1 MAAREPDTNTT
12 DPPTLNTTDSDWVRD
27 IVSQSSK
34 RKNEGKPNTDSNKSI
49 YPIVNRLSTNPAY
62 KPDGTQ
68 PEIPKNLRQIT
79 TAYTSSNVESI
90 KSSLSQIF
98 EGRKHA
104 VQEIAGI
111 YIDIDLCKIVDPSQ
125 TSDHEYMTLGTQ
137 QSTTDIITEA
147 YPQAARALLEI
158 AMALVASVMK
168 DKHDPKYAARELS
181 GEFMELGTAE
191 EKGDDT
197 KKKPNATATKRVTR
211 GAVNQDRER
220 TKRATDTAK
229 KAKRNSQGTRVS
241 NNITA
246 TATGE
251 DVGSFDD
258 VLSPTALEAF
268 KQTHC
273 GKKLTEEK
281 IHQLMDGMTIEEQD
295 DATYEIVA
303 EAILSSANFDPAAIP
318 ELGEKDGKERFE
330 LALQIMMSA
339 LISIQEADYLATEEN
354 KTDEEPRP
362 PNAPRPTMTTETDRG
377 KPQRTVGTAMQAG
390 QDSRGALK
398 SQRTVETAEQA
409 G

>member
-1 MAAREPDTNTT
+1 MAAIAMAAREPDTNTT

-147 YPQAARALLEI
+147 YPQTARALPEI
-158 AMALVASVMK
+158 VMALVASVMK
-168 DKHDPKYAARELS
+168 GKHDPKYAARELS

-191 EKGDDT
+191 EKSDNT
-197 KKKPNATATKRVTR
+197 KKEPSATATKRVTR

-220 TKRATDTAK
+220 TKSATDTAK
-229 KAKRNSQGTRVS
+229 KAKLRQQRNKEQDTDEPAK
-241 NNITA
+241 TA
-246 TATGE
+246 
-251 DVGSFDD
+251 
-258 VLSPTALEAF
+258 
-268 KQTHC
+268 
-273 GKKLTEEK
+273 
-281 IHQLMDGMTIEEQD
+281 EEQ
-295 DATYEIVA
+295 
-303 EAILSSANFDPAAIP
+303 
-318 ELGEKDGKERFE
+318 G
-330 LALQIMMSA
+330 
-339 LISIQEADYLATEEN
+339 
-354 KTDEEPRP
+354 
-362 PNAPRPTMTTETDRG
+362 
-377 KPQRTVGTAMQAG
+377 AG
-390 QDSRGALK
+390 HR
-398 SQRTVETAEQA
+398 
-409 G
+409 